1 MNNGYFLYFENGA
14 TVKDCLC
21 VCHRST
27 VWYSNFSD
35 TLVFPVVFC
44 LTQTSAAHV
53 ATKMS
58 DVRITVFSL
67 LIIHSVGT
75 KESITAAAN

>member
-1 MNNGYFLYFENGA
+1 MVTFSTLKTGLLLKI
-14 TVKDCLC
+14 VCVC

-27 VWYSNFSD
+27 VWYSNLSGM
-35 TLVFPVVFC
+35 LVLPVVFC

-75 KESITAAAN
+75 KKPITASAN